1 MREAPQMIPALADM
15 RGRVVQEFSRAARAV
30 GGPSLLRAALCD
42 AARALGFH
50 HVLLQGACGA
60 VWLADMPPTWRTAPT
75 PDEDAVLTA
84 AAQSLVPFL
93 WSDIPRLVTPT
104 AGRRD
109 FLEGAVAA
117 GVGAAMTVP
126 VHRICG
132 PKGSGGYS
140 VFAGCCT
147 FAMKNGACL
156 PLEGLAAAHHVG
168 ALALDAAERLCGD
181 APAPAPATMPS
192 LTPRQR
198 DCVVLVAQGERLG
211 NRPAPGDQRIHR
223 AQAHRRRQ
231 APVRR
236 LHPDPAGGAFAV
248 RRKADLCRCDEI
260 NPCR

>member
-198 DCVVLVAQGERLG
+198 DCVVLVAQGKSDWEIGQLLGISESTVHKHIEDAKRRFGVSTRIQLVVRSLFDARLT
-211 NRPAPGDQRIHR
+211 
-223 AQAHRRRQ
+223 
-231 APVRR
+231 
-236 LHPDPAGGAFAV
+236 FADV
-248 RRKADLCRCDEI
+248 MK
-260 NPCR
+260 